1 MTANK
6 QEPSIGG
13 LTIKQE
19 NFCLAYLETGNATE
33 AYRRAYDAS
42 KMKDSVINVKAS
54 ELLANGKITVRLEE
68 LRKPI
73 LERHNITVD
82 DLLAELE
89 QARKAALDATTPQAS
104 AATAATMGK
113 AKLLGYLTDKVEAT
127 VTNKELPVSVD
138 EFV

>member
-1 MTANK
+1 MTTENESSKGA
-6 QEPSIGG
+6 

-19 NFCLAYLETGNATE
+19 NFCLAYIETGNATE
-33 AYRRAYDAS
+33 AYRRSYDAS
-42 KMKDSVINVKAS
+42 KMKDAVINVKAC
-54 ELLANGKITVRLEE
+54 ELLANGKVTVRLEE

-73 LERHNITVD
+73 IERHNITVD
-82 DLLAELE
+82 DLLVELE
-89 QARKAALDATTPQAS
+89 QARKAALDAATPQAS

>member
-1 MTANK
+1 M
-6 QEPSIGG
+6 S
-13 LTIKQE
+13 LTLKQE
-19 NFCLAYLETGNATE
+19 NFCLAYIETGNATE

-42 KMKDSVINVKAS
+42 KMKDAVINVKAS

-73 LERHNITVD
+73 IERHNITVD

-127 VTNKELPVSVD
+127 VTNKELPASVD

>member
-1 MTANK
+1 MTAKK
-6 QEPSIGG
+6 QEPSKGG

-19 NFCLAYLETGNATE
+19 NFCLAYIETGNATE

-42 KMKDSVINVKAS
+42 KMKDAVINVKAS
-54 ELLANGKITVRLEE
+54 ELLANGKVTVRLEE

-73 LERHNITVD
+73 IERHNITVD